1 MTEGVKT
8 KKNVEKSQND
18 MLTFIAKAQNG
29 TYCEVIPGVETLRR
43 DDFVYVEDEDCK
55 YSFGVR
61 C

>member
-1 MTEGVKT
+1 MTESTKKT
-8 KKNVEKSQND
+8 KDTEKSRND
-18 MLTFIAKAQNG
+18 MLTFIAKTQNG
-29 TYCEVIPGVETLRR
+29 TYCEVVPGVETLRR